1 MKTWQRYWLYVLI
14 FYSSIHIIRDLFQ
27 DFGINNFLSTILVK
41 QSGLLYPWVQR
52 SLPTYVIAITEILIS
67 FSCLKKNVFSIAG
80 QITILIA
87 IMIFLYW
94 SYYWFFL

>member
-1 MKTWQRYWLYVLI
+1 MKKWQRYWLYFLI
-14 FYSSIHIIRDLFQ
+14 SYSSVHIVRDLFQ

-52 SLPTYVIAITEILIS
+52 SLPTYIIAITEILIS
-67 FSCLKKNVFSIAG
+67 LYCLKKNVFGKAG

-87 IMIFLYW
+87 LSIFFYW
-94 SYYWFFL
+94 LFYWFFL